1 VVFQTVASLSGGER
15 SRAALSR
22 LAASD
27 PNFMILDEPTNH
39 LDLWARDSLERALL
53 NFGGTLLFVSHDR
66 YFVNRVADH
75 LLVVEPGRFRVVD
88 GNYETYLYLSR
99 PGANENNGANEGQG
113 GRGNKATKSSAKPAV
128 AKAKTKRR
136 FPFRKVADL
145 EEDILVRETRVEELH
160 VLLTDPD
167 VLRDGRR
174 VRAVQAELTEQQQA
188 LNGLYDHWQEASE
201 LNP

>member
-1 VVFQTVASLSGGER
+1 
-15 SRAALSR
+15 
-22 LAASD
+22 
-27 PNFMILDEPTNH
+27 MILDEPTNH

-99 PGANENNGANEGQG
+99 PGANEGNGAETASD
-113 GRGNKATKSSAKPAV
+113 GRGNKPAKSSAKPAV

-174 VRAVQAELTEQQQA
+174 VRAVQAELTEQLQA